1 MDYSSR
7 AVSIVPG
14 GPPRAISTKPPQKSV
29 SATPSPTCSYQDM
42 TPPQQQLYL
51 ATSWPLTE
59 AAWEMNSMLPTEVSG
74 RGAAPPVPQPSPS
87 PPAGAIGVMK
97 LCNGNLQSIS
107 WYVPPA
113 RSTAS
118 SVTGNIPGST
128 LQGIVNAVV
137 SVPALSV
144 GSAPQVA
151 GITQLPSY
159 FWLEGY
165 DGTTLV
171 GNGTDGAT
179 TLNIRAT
186 PASYTWQFGDGTSLT
201 VSGLAGTAS
210 ASQALALVTHTY
222 VVRSDWSRDAVN
234 GAYQVSVTVS
244 FDTQYRVAGA
254 SGTSPWVDFSSRGL
268 PGLSRTASTSY
279 PVHEIVSALT
289 SPAGS

>member
-1 MDYSSR
+1 
-7 AVSIVPG
+7 
-14 GPPRAISTKPPQKSV
+14 
-29 SATPSPTCSYQDM
+29 
-42 TPPQQQLYL
+42 
-51 ATSWPLTE
+51 
-59 AAWEMNSMLPTEVSG
+59 
-74 RGAAPPVPQPSPS
+74 
-87 PPAGAIGVMK
+87 MK

-118 SVTGNIPGST
+118 SVAGNIPGST

-159 FWLEGY
+159 FWLKGY

-171 GNGTDGAT
+171 GNGTDGST

-201 VSGLAGTAS
+201 VSSLAGTAS

-222 VVRSDWSRDAVN
+222 AVRSDWSPDSVN

-244 FDTQYRVAGA
+244 FDTQYQVAGA

-268 PGLSRTASTSY
+268 PGLSRTASIAY